1 MYTQHFFELTE
12 KGEREIRLCM
22 LSLSGDAQ
30 LILPLFS
37 PSSTID
43 EVVAMLPPVVRS
55 GVVEIVGQLLAA
67 GYIVQRDTALSPITP
82 PPAGEASYTAMP
94 AMDFYSDAEL
104 PNSPVGRLL
113 ESINGIKPDV
123 AKTNLV
129 LRGMV
134 EYALSHPE
142 PEQPSGGRAAATIS
156 NSGTMLET
164 LRELVFFDNFTA
176 AELSEVAYIVL
187 WHEREKNQLI
197 LREGDTVNSFFV
209 LLNGAAAVLKEQS
222 PIGLIQQGE
231 SFGEFAYIMG
241 EQARHTADVIA
252 KSYVEFLEF
261 PADKLKLATPQV
273 RLQFASAFA
282 RVQTQRLICANE
294 QIVSLLADKYR

>member
-1 MYTQHFFELTE
+1 MFEQLVFGLTE

-30 LILPLFS
+30 LVLPLFGKN
-37 PSSTID
+37 STVD
-43 EVVAMLPPVVRS
+43 EVVAMLPPIVRS
-55 GVVEIVGQLLAA
+55 GVPEIVSQLLAA
-67 GYIVQRDTALSPITP
+67 GYIVQQEMMRS
-82 PPAGEASYTAMP
+82 
-94 AMDFYSDAEL
+94 
-104 PNSPVGRLL
+104 
-113 ESINGIKPDV
+113 DV
-123 AKTNLV
+123 AEINSASWD
-129 LRGMV
+129 RV
-134 EYALSHPE
+134 ELEKPFCE
-142 PEQPSGGRAAATIS
+142 TVATS

-164 LRELVFFDNFTA
+164 LRELAFFNDFTA
-176 AELSEVAYIVL
+176 AELSEVSYIVL
-187 WHEREKNQLI
+187 WHELEKNQLI
-197 LREGDTVNSFFV
+197 LREGEAVDSFFV
-209 LLNGAAAVLKEQS
+209 LLNGAAAVLKDQS
-222 PIGLIQQGE
+222 PIGVIQQGE

-282 RVQTQRLICANE
+282 RIQTQRLMSANE

>member
-1 MYTQHFFELTE
+1 MFEQLVFGLTE

-30 LILPLFS
+30 LVLPLFGKH
-37 PSSTID
+37 STVN
-43 EVVAMLPPVVRS
+43 EVVAMLPPIVRS
-55 GVVEIVGQLLAA
+55 GVAEIVGQLLAA
-67 GYIVQRDTALSPITP
+67 GYIVQQEVMRS
-82 PPAGEASYTAMP
+82 
-94 AMDFYSDAEL
+94 
-104 PNSPVGRLL
+104 
-113 ESINGIKPDV
+113 DV
-123 AKTNLV
+123 AEINPV
-129 LRGMV
+129 FRGRV
-134 EYALSHPE
+134 ELEKPFCE
-142 PEQPSGGRAAATIS
+142 TVATS

-164 LRELVFFDNFTA
+164 LRELAFFNDFTA
-176 AELSEVAYIVL
+176 AELSEVSYIVL

-197 LREGDTVNSFFV
+197 LREGEAVDSFFV
-209 LLNGAAAVLKEQS
+209 LLNGAAAVLKDQS

-261 PADKLKLATPQV
+261 PADILKSATPQV

-282 RVQTQRLICANE
+282 RIQTRRLMSANE

>member
-1 MYTQHFFELTE
+1 MFKQAVFELTE

-30 LILPLFS
+30 LILPLFGK
-37 PSSTID
+37 SSTVD
-43 EVVAMLPPVVRS
+43 EVVAMLPP
-55 GVVEIVGQLLAA
+55 IVHSSVPGIVSQLLAA
-67 GYIVQRDTALSPITP
+67 GYLVQQ
-82 PPAGEASYTAMP
+82 EAISSDRRAEACYMATLDI
-94 AMDFYSDAEL
+94 DFQAD
-104 PNSPVGRLL
+104 
-113 ESINGIKPDV
+113 
-123 AKTNLV
+123 
-129 LRGMV
+129 
-134 EYALSHPE
+134 
-142 PEQPSGGRAAATIS
+142 SGA
-156 NSGTMLET
+156 SGSLTMLET
-164 LRELVFFDNFTA
+164 LRELAFFNAFTA
-176 AELSEVAYIVL
+176 AELSEVACIVL

-197 LREGDTVNSFFV
+197 LREGEAVNSFFV

-241 EQARHTADVIA
+241 EQAGHTADVIA

-261 PADKLKLATPQV
+261 PADKLELATPQV

-282 RVQTQRLICANE
+282 RIQTQRLICANE

>member
-1 MYTQHFFELTE
+1 MFTQLVFELTE

-30 LILPLFS
+30 LILPLFGK
-37 PSSTID
+37 SSTID
-43 EVVAMLPPVVRS
+43 EVVAMLPPIVRS
-55 GVVEIVGQLLAA
+55 GVSGIVSQLLAA
-67 GYIVQRDTALSPITP
+67 GYIVQQ
-82 PPAGEASYTAMP
+82 EAIR
-94 AMDFYSDAEL
+94 SDARAYTMM
-104 PNSPVGRLL
+104 PDIDFQADSG
-113 ESINGIKPDV
+113 ESSS
-123 AKTNLV
+123 L
-129 LRGMV
+129 
-134 EYALSHPE
+134 
-142 PEQPSGGRAAATIS
+142 
-156 NSGTMLET
+156 TMLET
-164 LRELVFFDNFTA
+164 LRELAFFNKFTA
-176 AELSEVAYIVL
+176 AELSEVACIVL

-197 LREGDTVNSFFV
+197 LREGEAVNSFFV

-282 RVQTQRLICANE
+282 RIQTQRLISANE

>member
-1 MYTQHFFELTE
+1 MFKQLVFGLTE

-30 LILPLFS
+30 LILPLFGK
-37 PSSTID
+37 SSTVD
-43 EVVAMLPPVVRS
+43 KVVAMLPPIARS
-55 GVVEIVGQLLAA
+55 GVPVIVSQLLAA
-67 GYIVQRDTALSPITP
+67 GYIVQQDTVLSPNTP
-82 PPAGEASYTAMP
+82 RPAGEASYTAMP
-94 AMDFYSDAEL
+94 VMDFYSDAEM
-104 PNSPVGRLL
+104 PNSQVGRLL

-123 AKTNLV
+123 AETNLV

-142 PEQPSGGRAAATIS
+142 PEKPSGGCAAVTTS

-164 LRELVFFDNFTA
+164 LRELVFFNDFTA

-197 LREGDTVNSFFV
+197 LREGEVVNSFFV
-209 LLNGAAAVLKEQS
+209 LLNGTAAVLKEQS

-241 EQARHTADVIA
+241 EQASHTADVIA

-261 PADKLKLATPQV
+261 PTDKLKLATPQV

>member
-1 MYTQHFFELTE
+1 MLMLKGDTVFKQLVFGLTE

-30 LILPLFS
+30 LILPLFGK
-37 PSSTID
+37 SSTVD
-43 EVVAMLPPVVRS
+43 EVVDMLPPIVRS
-55 GVVEIVGQLLAA
+55 GVTGVVSQLLAA
-67 GYIVQRDTALSPITP
+67 GYIVQQEAIRSDAR
-82 PPAGEASYTAMP
+82 AQGEACYAVMLDI
-94 AMDFYSDAEL
+94 DFQAD
-104 PNSPVGRLL
+104 
-113 ESINGIKPDV
+113 
-123 AKTNLV
+123 
-129 LRGMV
+129 
-134 EYALSHPE
+134 
-142 PEQPSGGRAAATIS
+142 SGAS
-156 NSGTMLET
+156 SSLTMLET
-164 LRELVFFDNFTA
+164 LRELAFFNAFTA
-176 AELSEVAYIVL
+176 AELSEVARIVL

-197 LREGDTVNSFFV
+197 LREGEAVNSFFV

-241 EQARHTADVIA
+241 EQARRTADVIA

-282 RVQTQRLICANE
+282 RIQTQRLISANE

>member
-1 MYTQHFFELTE
+1 MVFRQIIFELTE

-22 LSLSGDAQ
+22 LSLSGNAQ
-30 LILPLFS
+30 LILPLFGKG
-37 PSSTID
+37 STVD
-43 EVVAMLPPVVRS
+43 EVVAMLPPIVRS
-55 GVVEIVGQLLAA
+55 GVPGIVSQLQAA
-67 GYIVQRDTALSPITP
+67 GYIVQQEALLSDARGEACNVAMPGIDFQADSGALSSQ
-82 PPAGEASYTAMP
+82 AGS
-94 AMDFYSDAEL
+94 
-104 PNSPVGRLL
+104 LL
-113 ESINGIKPDV
+113 QSINGIKPDV
-123 AKTNLV
+123 AEINHT
-129 LRGMV
+129 LRVMV
-134 EYALSHPE
+134 EQALLHAE
-142 PEQPSGGRAAATIS
+142 PEKPCGGRAAVATS
-156 NSGTMLET
+156 SSVTMLET
-164 LRELVFFDNFTA
+164 LRELAFFNAFTA

-197 LREGDTVNSFFV
+197 LREGEAVNSFFV

-261 PADKLKLATPQV
+261 PADKLELATPQV

-282 RVQTQRLICANE
+282 RIQTQRLICANE
-294 QIVSLLADKYR
+294 QIVSLLANKYR